1 MGKKVFGLRPKIKKD
16 IGQNVNIYILAHKS
30 FPQSPYLSLKY
41 DALGKRTRGRNYNQA
56 GSRRDIGKDACNFF
70 FPIKINNLNPL
81 HKIPESDEYC
91 TPFCNIWQGMCDYI
105 IKR

>member
-1 MGKKVFGLRPKIKKD
+1 MPKIKKD

-70 FPIKINNLNPL
+70 FPIKINNPNP
-81 HKIPESDEYC
+81 C
-91 TPFCNIWQGMCDYI
+91 TNPGI
-105 IKR
+105 